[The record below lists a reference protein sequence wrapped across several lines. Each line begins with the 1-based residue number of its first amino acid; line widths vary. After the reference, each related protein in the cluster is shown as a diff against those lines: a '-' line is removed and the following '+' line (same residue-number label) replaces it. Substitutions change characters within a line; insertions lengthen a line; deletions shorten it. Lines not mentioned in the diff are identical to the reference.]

1 MALLVLP
8 RALDA
13 SVEQLPDVGPVNARR
28 LAKLGIKTVR
38 DLLLTLPFGF
48 ETYGG
53 PAEIAKL
60 EPGKQATVVGTV
72 DSITAKITRHKRVK
86 LTEAVLSDGSGG
98 SLRIAWFNQMF
109 MARRLH
115 EGDRVAVAGTV
126 RRGYQGMLEMQN
138 PHHE

>member
-13 SVEQLPDVGPVNARR
+13 SVEQLPNVGPLNAKR

-53 PAEIAKL
+53 STEIATL
-60 EPGKQATVVGTV
+60 EPGTQATVVGIVTSV
-72 DSITAKITRHKRVK
+72 TAKTTSNARIKA
-86 LTEAVLSDGSGG
+86 TEALLRDGSGG
-98 SLRIAWFNQMF
+98 KFAMPWFNQMY
-109 MARRLH
+109 A
-115 EGDRVAVAGTV
+115 AK
-126 RRGYQGMLEMQN
+126 
-138 PHHE
+138 

>member
-13 SVEQLPDVGPVNARR
+13 SVEQLPNVGPLNAKR

-53 PAEIAKL
+53 PTEISTL
-60 EPGKQATVVGTV
+60 EPGTQATGVGIVTSV
-72 DSITAKITRHKRVK
+72 TAKITRHRRRK
-86 LTEAVLSDGSGG
+86 LPEAVVGDGSGG
-98 SLRIAWFNQMF
+98 K
-109 MARRLH
+109 
-115 EGDRVAVAGTV
+115 V
-126 RRGYQGMLEMQN
+126 RMVWLSR
-138 PHHE
+138 